1 MEKTCNAYVC
11 NAGSAE
17 EFIQRWLAFTLSHD
31 YTWSVPIRGGT
42 TSCTRAGRRCC
53 CRPLSLVRK
62 NGGNGWQR
70 RYPNSTAGPQ
80 LSKAMVQQFIGALV
94 GLPKL
99 KTNVTGKEPLSP
111 SWFLVLHKLK
121 WLDHTLNLSL
131 SCVCSRLAAPAM
143 SENQYGSCWFSM
155 KRLSNAF
162 QHCTAVF
169 FWQEAK
175 VGASGGCSW
184 CHCSASATCQIW

>member
-1 MEKTCNAYVC
+1 MQCRKCWGIHPKMTCLHPFTWLHLECANQGWYYIMYQSRQALLLQTFVTC
-11 NAGSAE
+11 
-17 EFIQRWLAFTLSHD
+17 QRWQ
-31 YTWSVPIRGGT
+31 R
-42 TSCTRAGRRCC
+42 
-53 CRPLSLVRK
+53 
-62 NGGNGWQR
+62 WQR
-70 RYPNSTAGPQ
+70 WYPNSTAGPQ

-111 SWFLVLHKLK
+111 SWIGCFTS
-121 WLDHTLNLSL
+121 WNGWITPLNLSL

-169 FWQEAK
+169 LARSQ
-175 VGASGGCSW
+175 GGCEW
-184 CHCSASATCQIW
+184 RL